1 MCAHSISLKKIP
13 LEKLHGRCTRK
24 TKRGGALM
32 KIKLNTNNIFFFKKG
47 GWLCRLSFD
56 TIKTTDL
63 AKKKILDAVYITCF
77 HACQLREE
85 NLLFP

>member
-24 TKRGGALM
+24 TIRGGALM
-32 KIKLNTNNIFFFKKG
+32 KIKLNTNNIFFLKKG

-63 AKKKILDAVYITCF
+63 AKKKSRCCF